1 MGSDMN
7 RATFPSD
14 FGLDMRQQGLRRGLH
29 ASRDIASLL
38 SAIRRHAGKLAL
50 WLAVILA
57 VATLY
62 IVNTA
67 PQYDAST
74 LVLFELQQ
82 AASGAAADTNILDA
96 AQADSRMQIIRSE
109 RLLRFVFDTLNLGA
123 TAEFPVAESKW
134 RQGLLERMFPKK
146 PPTPERA
153 AAEAFRSFMNRV
165 SVRRVGQ
172 SYVIEVSYRAY
183 DPVVATQTVNSIT
196 SAFLWDRIVSS
207 QRGSEY
213 LQNRIASIKAEEEA
227 ALAGLRDGII
237 PNTRFP
243 DADARVISAAIE
255 PTGKSSPQSG
265 LIILFACAFGLTTG
279 LGAVVLVNAFDHR
292 IRTRRD
298 LERNFEVVCLTV
310 LPALSGRQ
318 RRYARHGQGLAKI
331 DPSYADAL
339 RSLRAIMIPSNLDVN
354 HRSVGVVSWRKGEGK
369 TTVASCLS
377 RVIAAASEP
386 IVLMDADLRHPDLT
400 QGLAP
405 HERRGLTESL
415 LARDPLAKLTRRQL
429 SDHLCFVPAVGEETG
444 MNLDAFLGLPEM
456 RQIVADLQ
464 QHASVIVDLPAL
476 NRSSDAQAVGQ
487 MLDGVI
493 VVVEAGRTTVDE
505 VADCLAT
512 LRSAHTVVLGV
523 VLNGAGRS

>member
-1 MGSDMN
+1 MN

-14 FGLDMRQQGLRRGLH
+14 FGLDLRPQELQRGLH
-29 ASRDIASLL
+29 ASRDIKSLL
-38 SAIRRHAGKLAL
+38 AAVRRHTGKLAL
-50 WLAVILA
+50 WMAVVLALA
-57 VATLY
+57 AFY
-62 IVNTA
+62 IIKTA
-67 PQYDAST
+67 PQYVAST

-82 AASGAAADTNILDA
+82 GASGAAADINILDA
-96 AQADSRMQIIRSE
+96 AQADSRLQIIRSE

-123 TAEFPVAESKW
+123 TAEFQAAKPSW
-134 RQGLLERMFPKK
+134 RQDLLERVFPKR
-146 PPTPERA
+146 PQTPERV
-153 AAEAFRSFMNRV
+153 AAEAFQSFMDRV
-165 SVRRVGQ
+165 NVRRVGQ
-172 SYVIEVSYRAY
+172 SYVIEVSYRAS

-213 LQNRIASIKAEEEA
+213 LQNRIVGIKTQVDA
-227 ALAGLRDGII
+227 ALAGLRDGLI
-237 PNTRFP
+237 PDVRFP

-265 LIILFACAFGLTTG
+265 LIILFASAFGLTTG
-279 LGAVVLVNAFDHR
+279 LGVVVLINAFDHR

-298 LERNFEVVCLTV
+298 LERNFDVVCLTV

-318 RRYARHGQGLAKI
+318 RRYTRHGQGLAKV
-331 DPSYADAL
+331 DLPYADAL
-339 RSLRAIMIPSNLDVN
+339 RSLRAVMIPSNLDIN

-386 IVLMDADLRHPDLT
+386 VVLMDADLRHPDLT

-415 LARDPLAKLTRRQL
+415 LARDPSAKLTRRQL

-464 QHASVIVDLPAL
+464 NHASVIVDLPAL
-476 NRSSDAQAVGQ
+476 SRSSDAQAVGQ

-505 VADCLAT
+505 VADCLTA
-512 LRSAHTVVLGV
+512 LRSAHTAVLGV
-523 VLNGAGRS
+523 VLNGAGRN